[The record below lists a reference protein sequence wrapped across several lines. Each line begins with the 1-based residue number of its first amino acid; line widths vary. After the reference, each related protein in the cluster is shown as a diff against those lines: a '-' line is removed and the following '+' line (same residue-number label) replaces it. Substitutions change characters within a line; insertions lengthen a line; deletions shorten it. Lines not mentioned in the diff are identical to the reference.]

1 MSTPRIN
8 FVNTLIFIIA
18 GLCVTKFVFGKDAFS
33 FKYNDMIM
41 FSVFIFLVGGAF
53 ILSFFNGFSILMKT
67 CKTQHKGTCYHRRG
81 VGKYECEKCNDWD
94 IITYT

>member
-8 FVNTLIFIIA
+8 FINVLIFILG
-18 GLCVTKFVFGKDAFS
+18 GLCATKFVNGKDAFS
-33 FKYNDMIM
+33 FKKNDILM
-41 FSVFIFLVGGAF
+41 FSLFIFLVGGAVLLVVLNS
-53 ILSFFNGFSILMKT
+53 ISILIKT
-67 CKTQHKGTCYHRRG
+67 CKTQHKGTCYRRRG